1 MQQIILKSNTLILN
15 THAYTSTVNNH
26 TPFTSSRNE
35 RDERDMPGD
44 QGAGQWREVAER
56 GSRITQRL
64 WEDLGAHNK
73 NEI

>member
-1 MQQIILKSNTLILN
+1 MGER
-15 THAYTSTVNNH
+15 VVH
-26 TPFTSSRNE
+26 TIPSSRNE
-35 RDERDMPGD
+35 RDERDMLGD
-44 QGAGQWREVAER
+44 QGAGQWREVAEW

>member
-1 MQQIILKSNTLILN
+1 MGER
-15 THAYTSTVNNH
+15 VVH
-26 TPFTSSRNE
+26 TIPSSRNE